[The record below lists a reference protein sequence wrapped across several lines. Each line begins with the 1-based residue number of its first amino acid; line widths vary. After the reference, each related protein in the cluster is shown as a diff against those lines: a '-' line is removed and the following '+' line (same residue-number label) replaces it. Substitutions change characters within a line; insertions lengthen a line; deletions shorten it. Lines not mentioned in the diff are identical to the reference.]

1 MPKRRGGCWTLP
13 VCLPRRIST
22 KRRNKKG
29 GRTFAPAVF
38 LLLVVSAFGVVV
50 LGRWG
55 QCGACRLGGEWA
67 WTEHGGGERR
77 VTCDHDSLIN
87 NNNNNNN
94 NNKNDNNN
102 SNNSNPHGLLG
113 CGWKNSVNS
122 M

>member
-1 MPKRRGGCWTLP
+1 MQKRRGGCWTLP
-13 VCLPRRIST
+13 VCLPRRVST

-38 LLLVVSAFGVVV
+38 LLVVSAFGVVV

-67 WTEHGGGERR
+67 WTERGGGERR
-77 VTCDHDSLIN
+77 VMCDHDSLIN
-87 NNNNNNN
+87 NNNN
-94 NNKNDNNN
+94 
-102 SNNSNPHGLLG
+102 NPHGLLG